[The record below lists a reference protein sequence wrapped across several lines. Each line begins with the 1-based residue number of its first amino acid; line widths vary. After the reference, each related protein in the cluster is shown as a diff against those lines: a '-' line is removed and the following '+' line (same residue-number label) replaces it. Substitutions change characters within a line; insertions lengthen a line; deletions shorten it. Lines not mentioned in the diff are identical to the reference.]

1 MLRAAG
7 IDWTGCTLAEERQ
20 LEAVARRR
28 LQLEAEQL
36 SQQGIEPG

>member
-7 IDWTGCTLAEERQ
+7 IDWAGCTLSEERQ

-28 LQLEAEQL
+28 LQVEDLML
-36 SQQGIEPG
+36 SLGGSGSA